1 LIVKFLTIFIFTI
14 KEMNTLRGIRLTDH
28 TGYLLRVAYDHAHRS
43 KIEAMPEGA
52 HPRDFSMLVAL
63 LATGPI
69 SQQQLADK
77 MRVNRTL
84 MVGIVD
90 QLERRGWV
98 ERRRVPDDR
107 RSYRL
112 HVTPAGEAA
121 VAEMEPRVRE
131 ASAAMAAR
139 LTAAERRRLNELLR
153 DLIAAA
159 DRLIPPRLGDVTGF
173 LIVQAHFLARDRAN
187 AAFRD
192 LPIEIRHYGVLVAL
206 DETGPTSQQALTEA
220 MQISA
225 TMVTQIVDDLERLG
239 LLERR
244 RNPDDRRSYTVTMTA
259 AGKRVLADARKA
271 AATITFRGDDEL
283 RVLLRK
289 LLGL

>member
-1 LIVKFLTIFIFTI
+1 LIVKFFTI
-14 KEMNTLRGIRLTDH
+14 KEMNTLRGIRLADH

-90 QLERRGWV
+90 ELERRGWV

-173 LIVQAHFLARDRAN
+173 LVVQAHFLARDRAN

>member
-14 KEMNTLRGIRLTDH
+14 KETNTLRGIRLTDH